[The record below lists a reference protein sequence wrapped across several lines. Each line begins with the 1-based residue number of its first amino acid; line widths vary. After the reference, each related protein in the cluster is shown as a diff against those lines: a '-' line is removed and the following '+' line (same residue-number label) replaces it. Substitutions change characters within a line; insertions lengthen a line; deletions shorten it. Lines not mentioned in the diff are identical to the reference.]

1 MSLVCEEEPR
11 ITRACTIAR
20 QIEDFDLL
28 IEDMDLVFG
37 EEWGNLD
44 VSDALTFLNT
54 SEAQTVE
61 LLAVALDDED
71 SVNLTTIRAI
81 IENAS
86 AQKIKVLLIAEAL
99 SPIAL
104 HQLLRAGADDFVPYP
119 LPERALQDAL
129 NKLNKPQAT
138 APVMASQTEKEGRN
152 GAVFAVHALAGGA
165 GASTFSAN
173 LAWELTLLT
182 ETSNKKVCILDFDF
196 QSGSISTYLDLART
210 EKVYELLCQ
219 TSEMDA
225 PAFLEVLQ
233 TFNEKLHVLTAPS
246 DMLPFDLL
254 TPEEIERLIEMAR
267 NLFDFVIIDMPRPV
281 LHWSEAVLN
290 ASDLYFAL
298 LELDLRSAQNALRL
312 IRALK
317 ADGIGMEQ
325 YRYVLNRAPRFTDL
339 AGKTRAKRMAESLG
353 VSFGLSLPDGGSQVR
368 DSNDHGLPLA
378 EFAPKNP
385 LRKEIRKFTEALYET
400 SQVANLAAE

>member
-1 MSLVCEEEPR
+1 MSLVGEEVPQV
-11 ITRACTIAR
+11 IRACTVAR

-28 IEDMDLVFG
+28 IEDMDLIFQ
-37 EEWGNLD
+37 EQWGNLTFE
-44 VSDALTFLNT
+44 DALGFLKT
-54 SEAQTVE
+54 TESGAVE

-71 SVNLTTIRAI
+71 NDSLNLIRAI
-81 IENAS
+81 IEAAS
-86 AQKIKVLLIAEAL
+86 ERKMKILLIAEAL

-119 LPERALQDAL
+119 LPERALQDAME
-129 NKLNKPQAT
+129 KLNKPQVT
-138 APVMASQTEKEGRN
+138 ASDMALLKQAKGRN

-165 GASTFSAN
+165 GGTTFSTN
-173 LAWELTLLT
+173 LAWELALLA
-182 ETSNKKVCILDFDF
+182 EPAAKKVCILDLDF
-196 QSGSISTYLDLART
+196 QSGSVSTYLDLPRT

-219 TSEMDA
+219 TGEMDA
-225 PAFLEVLQ
+225 SAFFEALQ
-233 TFNEKLHVLTAPS
+233 VFNDKLHVLTAPS

-254 TPEEIERLIEMAR
+254 TPEEIERVILMAR
-267 NLFDFVIIDMPRPV
+267 DHFDFVIVDMPRPV

-290 ASDLYFAL
+290 AADLYFAL
-298 LELDLRSAQNALRL
+298 LELDLRSAQNTLRL

-317 ADGIGMEQ
+317 ADGIGMDK

-339 AGKTRAKRMAESLG
+339 SGKTRAKRMAESLG

-378 EFAPKNP
+378 EYAPKNP
-385 LRKEIRKFTEALYET
+385 LGKEIKKFAGSLFET
-400 SQVANLAAE
+400 SQTPSLAAE